1 MVSIELVEMKESD
14 LDFFLE
20 VRNSCSEKFLH
31 DSRKFSSEDAKRWYT
46 EKSPLFYIIKYEGER
61 IGYFRTSN
69 LDQKNRSIYI
79 GCDIHENFRGKGLA
93 FKSYLL
99 FIPLITKKFSL
110 DIILLEVLSTNFVAM
125 SLYKKLGFLEKETKK
140 EEVLKGDSLVD
151 SIVMY
156 INSKDFCY
164 EG

>member
-31 DSRKFSSEDAKRWYT
+31 DSRKFSLDDAKKWYS
-46 EKSPLFYIIKYEGER
+46 EKSPLFYIIKYQGER

-69 LDQKNRSIYI
+69 LDLDNRSIYI

-93 FKSYLL
+93 YKSYLL
-99 FIPLITKKFSL
+99 FIPLITKKFGL
-110 DIILLEVLSTNFVAM
+110 DAILLEVLSTNTVAM
-125 SLYKKLGFLEKETKK
+125 NLYKKLGFLEKETKR
-140 EEVLKGDSLVD
+140 EEVLKGNSLVD

-156 INSKDFCY
+156 INPKDLYY